1 MAPQSGTS
9 ITTSK
14 VDKNAMK
21 ASVEF
26 LGLASDSRE
35 VRRGYLFAAL
45 PGTNADGAVFV
56 TDAVARGAVAVL
68 GKPGIKAQVEA
79 LGVQFIADDNP
90 RRALSRL
97 AAKFFGLQPDVVA
110 AVTGTKGKSSVVAF
124 VREIW
129 TALGKPA
136 ASLGTVGLVSPRGET
151 ALKHTT
157 PDPIEIHRL
166 LAKLKEDGIDH
177 LSLEASSH
185 GLDQFRLDGVEI
197 AAAAFTNITRDH
209 MDYHGDFAHYL
220 AAKLRLFSEL
230 VRPAGIAVI
239 NNDAAHAESFL
250 VAAKTRGLKVLTVGE
265 KGETIRLLSRRGHD
279 DSQTLKLAY
288 DGRKIE
294 VELPLLGDFQAS
306 NALVAAALAIGLGGD
321 AAKVFAALARLKGA
335 PGRLQRVAWSASG
348 APIFIDYAHTPD
360 SLEKVL
366 TAVRPHVAGKLH
378 VVFGCG
384 GDRDKGKR
392 PLMGEAAARFADKV
406 IVTDDNPRSEDAAA
420 IRREALAG
428 APGAREI
435 ADRGEAIRTAI
446 AALEAGDILVI
457 AGKGHETG
465 QIVGSDIRPFS
476 DTNEAVRCA
485 LSLGGRAA

>member
-68 GKPGIKAQVEA
+68 GKPGIRAQVEA

-97 AAKFFGLQPDVVA
+97 AAKFFGLQPDVIA

-124 VREIW
+124 MREIW

-136 ASLGTVGLVSPRGET
+136 ASLGTVGLVSPRGEI

-157 PDPIEIHRL
+157 PDPLEIHRL
-166 LAKLKEDGIDH
+166 LAKLKKDGIDH
-177 LSLEASSH
+177 LALEASSH

-250 VAAKTRGLKVLTVGE
+250 VAAKGRGLKVLTVGG

-321 AAKVFAALARLKGA
+321 VAKVFAALARLKGA